1 MTQAGHPAPLTL
13 GGIQL
18 PKRSIQLPMRS
29 IQLPMRNGVSAS
41 VVSVPQ
47 GAPHLLDFLAQ
58 RMPGISRSEW
68 AERLAQG
75 LVLHEDGQA
84 ALPDQSC
91 QPGQRLYYYRHL
103 ADEPVLPFQAQV
115 LFEDEHLLV
124 VDKPHFMPVTPS
136 GRYVQQSLLVQLKR
150 QTGCADLVPLHRI
163 DRETAGLVLLG
174 KRLQERDAYHALFRD
189 HQIHKIYHA
198 VAAHAPHLKLPRVYA
213 SRLVPGEPFF
223 RTQEVPGPANSET
236 RIALLHTDGQRALYG
251 LEPISGKRHQLRVH
265 MNTLG
270 IPIEGDPF
278 YPTVLRGPNAPEDF
292 SQPLQLLAQSVRFTD
307 PITGQARAWTSRL
320 RLTRSPP

>member
-1 MTQAGHPAPLTL
+1 MHESVHP
-13 GGIQL
+13 
-18 PKRSIQLPMRS
+18 

-58 RMPGISRSEW
+58 RMPGVSRQQWSD
-68 AERLAQG
+68 RLAQG

-115 LFEDEHLLV
+115 LFEDAHLLV

-174 KRLQERDAYHALFRD
+174 KRLQDRDAYHALFRD
-189 HQIHKIYHA
+189 HQIHKTYHA
-198 VAAHAPHLKLPRVYA
+198 VAAHAPQLKLPLLYA

-236 RIALLHTDGQRALYG
+236 RIALLHTDGQRALYA

-265 MNTLG
+265 MNALG

-278 YPTVLRGPNAPEDF
+278 YPTVLRGPDAPEDF
-292 SQPLQLLAQSVRFTD
+292 GQPLQLLAKSLLFTD
-307 PITGQARAWTSRL
+307 PITGYARAWTSGL
-320 RLTRSPP
+320 HLTLSAP

>member
-1 MTQAGHPAPLTL
+1 
-13 GGIQL
+13 
-18 PKRSIQLPMRS
+18 
-29 IQLPMRNGVSAS
+29 
-41 VVSVPQ
+41 
-47 GAPHLLDFLAQ
+47 
-58 RMPGISRSEW
+58 
-68 AERLAQG
+68 
-75 LVLHEDGQA
+75 LVLHEDGQT

-103 ADEPVLPFQAQV
+103 PDEPVLPFQAHV
-115 LFEDEHLLV
+115 LFEDENLLV

-189 HQIHKIYHA
+189 HQIQKTYHA
-198 VAAHAPHLKLPRVYA
+198 VAAHAPHLKLPLVHA

-236 RIALLHTDGQRALYG
+236 RIALLHTDGQRALYA

-265 MNTLG
+265 MNALG
-270 IPIEGDPF
+270 IPIEGDLF
-278 YPTVLRGPNAPEDF
+278 YPSVLRGPDAPEDF
-292 SQPLQLLAQSVRFTD
+292 SEPLQLLAQSVRFTD
-307 PITGQARAWTSRL
+307 PITGQTRAWTSCL
-320 RLTRSPP
+320 RLSLSPL

>member
-1 MTQAGHPAPLTL
+1 MRESGHP
-13 GGIQL
+13 
-18 PKRSIQLPMRS
+18 

-91 QPGQRLYYYRHL
+91 QPSQRLYYYRHL
-103 ADEPVLPFQAQV
+103 DDEPVLPFQAQV
-115 LFEDEHLLV
+115 LFEDDHLLV

-163 DRETAGLVLLG
+163 DRETAGLVLFG
-174 KRLQERDAYHALFRD
+174 KRMQDRDAYHALFRD
-189 HQIHKIYHA
+189 HLIHKTYHA
-198 VAAHAPHLKLPRVYA
+198 VAAHAPHLQLPRVYA

-223 RTQEVPGPANSET
+223 RTQEVPGPTNSES
-236 RIALLHTDGQRALYG
+236 RVALLHTDGQRALYA

-265 MNTLG
+265 MNAMG
-270 IPIEGDPF
+270 IPIEGDQF
-278 YPTVLRGPNAPEDF
+278 YPAVLRGPEAPEDF

-307 PITGQARAWTSRL
+307 PITGQAREWTSRL
-320 RLTRSPP
+320 RLSISPP

>member
-1 MTQAGHPAPLTL
+1 MREAGHAVPM
-13 GGIQL
+13 
-18 PKRSIQLPMRS
+18 PMRG
-29 IQLPMRNGVSAS
+29 IHLPMRNGVSAS

-68 AERLAQG
+68 AERLTQG
-75 LVLHEDGQA
+75 LVLHEDGQT

-189 HQIHKIYHA
+189 HQIHKTYHA
-198 VAAHAPHLKLPRVYA
+198 VAAHAPHLKLPRVYT

-236 RIALLHTDGQRALYG
+236 RIALLHTDGQRALYA

-265 MNTLG
+265 MNALG

-278 YPTVLRGPNAPEDF
+278 YPTVLRGPDAPEDF
-292 SQPLQLLAQSVRFTD
+292 GQPLQLLAKSLRFTD
-307 PITGQARAWTSRL
+307 PITGHARAWTSGL
-320 RLTRSPP
+320 HLTLSAP

>member
-1 MTQAGHPAPLTL
+1 MHESVHP
-13 GGIQL
+13 
-18 PKRSIQLPMRS
+18 

-58 RMPGISRSEW
+58 RMPGVSRQQWSD
-68 AERLAQG
+68 RLAQG

-115 LFEDEHLLV
+115 LFEDAHLLV

-174 KRLQERDAYHALFRD
+174 KRLQDRDAYHALFRD
-189 HQIHKIYHA
+189 HQIHKTYHA
-198 VAAHAPHLKLPRVYA
+198 VAAHAPQLKLPLLYA

-236 RIALLHTDGQRALYG
+236 RIALLHTDGQRALYA

-265 MNTLG
+265 MNALG

-278 YPTVLRGPNAPEDF
+278 YPTVLRGPDAPEDF
-292 SQPLQLLAQSVRFTD
+292 GQPLQLLAQSLRFTD
-307 PITGQARAWTSRL
+307 PITGQARAWTSGL
-320 RLTRSPP
+320 HLTLSAP

>member
-1 MTQAGHPAPLTL
+1 MNESAPSL
-13 GGIQL
+13 
-18 PKRSIQLPMRS
+18 RLPMRD
-29 IQLPMRNGVSAS
+29 GVSAS
-41 VVSVPQ
+41 VVSVPH

-75 LVLHEDGQA
+75 LVLHEYGQS

-103 ADEPVLPFQAQV
+103 DDEPVLPFQAQV
-115 LFEDEHLLV
+115 LFEDDHLLV
-124 VDKPHFMPVTPS
+124 VDKPHFMPVTPT

-163 DRETAGLVLLG
+163 DRETAGLVLFG
-174 KRLQERDAYHALFRD
+174 KRLEERDPYHALFRD
-189 HQIHKIYHA
+189 HQIHKTYHA
-198 VAAHAPHLKLPRVYA
+198 VAAHAPHLQLPLVHT

-223 RTQEVPGPANSET
+223 RTQEVPGPVNSET
-236 RIALLHTDGQRALYG
+236 RIALLHTDGQRALYA

-265 MNTLG
+265 MNAMG

-278 YPTVLRGPNAPEDF
+278 YPTVLRGPDAPEDF

-307 PITGQARAWTSRL
+307 PITGQTRAWTSRL
-320 RLTRSPP
+320 RLTLSPP

>member
-1 MTQAGHPAPLTL
+1 MRKSERAF
-13 GGIQL
+13 
-18 PKRSIQLPMRS
+18 PMPPRD
-29 IQLPMRNGVSAS
+29 GVSAS

-84 ALPDQSC
+84 ALPHQSC
-91 QPGQRLYYYRHL
+91 QPGLRLYYYRHL
-103 ADEPVLPFQAQV
+103 ADEPVLPVQAKV

-124 VDKPHFMPVTPS
+124 ADKPHFMPVTPT

-163 DRETAGLVLLG
+163 DRETAGLVLFG
-174 KRLQERDAYHALFRD
+174 KRLHERDAYHALFRK
-189 HQIHKIYHA
+189 HLIHKTYHA
-198 VAAHAPHLKLPRVYA
+198 VAGHAPHLKLPLA
-213 SRLVPGEPFF
+213 HTSRLVPGEPFF

-236 RIALLHTDGQRALYG
+236 RIALLHTDGQRALYA

-265 MNTLG
+265 MNALG
-270 IPIEGDPF
+270 IPIEGDLF
-278 YPTVLRGPNAPEDF
+278 YPTVLRGPDAPEDF
-292 SQPLQLLAQSVRFTD
+292 SQPLQLLAQAVQFTD
-307 PITGQARAWTSRL
+307 TITGQIRNWTSGL
-320 RLTRSPP
+320 RLTLRPP

>member
-1 MTQAGHPAPLTL
+1 MRESGHP
-13 GGIQL
+13 
-18 PKRSIQLPMRS
+18 

-103 ADEPVLPFQAQV
+103 DDEPVLPFQAQV
-115 LFEDEHLLV
+115 LFEDDHLLV

-163 DRETAGLVLLG
+163 DRETAGLVLFG
-174 KRLQERDAYHALFRD
+174 KRMQDRDAYHALFRD
-189 HQIHKIYHA
+189 HLIHKTYHV
-198 VAAHAPHLKLPRVYA
+198 VAAHAPHLQLPRVYA

-223 RTQEVPGPANSET
+223 RTQEVPGPTNSES
-236 RIALLHTDGQRALYG
+236 RVALLHTDGQRALYA

-265 MNTLG
+265 MNAMG
-270 IPIEGDPF
+270 IPIEGDQF
-278 YPTVLRGPNAPEDF
+278 YPAVLRGPEAPEDF

-307 PITGQARAWTSRL
+307 PITGQAREWTSRL
-320 RLTRSPP
+320 RLSISPP

>member
-1 MTQAGHPAPLTL
+1 
-13 GGIQL
+13 
-18 PKRSIQLPMRS
+18 MRE
-29 IQLPMRNGVSAS
+29 GVSAS

-68 AERLAQG
+68 AERLAQS
-75 LVLHEDGQA
+75 LVLNEDGQA
-84 ALPDQSC
+84 ALPNQIC

-103 ADEPVLPFQAQV
+103 ADEPLLPFQAQV

-124 VDKPHFMPVTPS
+124 VDKPHFMPVTPT

-163 DRETAGLVLLG
+163 DRETAGLVLFG

-189 HQIHKIYHA
+189 HQIHKTYHA
-198 VAAHAPHLKLPRVYA
+198 VAAHAPQLKLPLVHT

-236 RIALLHTDGQRALYG
+236 RIAMLHTDGQRALYA
-251 LEPISGKRHQLRVH
+251 LQPISGKRHQLRVH
-265 MNTLG
+265 MNALDL
-270 IPIEGDPF
+270 PIEGDQF
-278 YPTVLRGPNAPEDF
+278 YPTVLRGPDAPEDF

-307 PITGQARAWTSRL
+307 PVTGQTREWISGL
-320 RLTRSPP
+320 RLALSPLSSP

>member
-1 MTQAGHPAPLTL
+1 MHDAGHPV
-13 GGIQL
+13 QL
-18 PKRSIQLPMRS
+18 PLRD
-29 IQLPMRNGVSAS
+29 GVSAS

-84 ALPDQSC
+84 AQPNQSC

-124 VDKPHFMPVTPS
+124 VDKPHFMPVTPT

-174 KRLQERDAYHALFRD
+174 KRLKERDAYHALFRD
-189 HQIHKIYHA
+189 HQIHKTYHA
-198 VAAHAPHLKLPRVYA
+198 VAAHVSHLKLPLVHT

-236 RIALLHTDGQRALYG
+236 RIDVLHTDGQRALYA

-265 MNTLG
+265 MNALG
-270 IPIEGDPF
+270 IPIEGDLF
-278 YPTVLRGPNAPEDF
+278 YPTVLRGPDEADDF
-292 SQPLQLLAQSVRFTD
+292 SKPLQLLAHSLQFTD
-307 PITGQARAWTSRL
+307 PITGLTRAWTSGL
-320 RLTRSPP
+320 RLQWSAVPSELHRT

>member
-1 MTQAGHPAPLTL
+1 MSEYGHAAPLPL
-13 GGIQL
+13 RG
-18 PKRSIQLPMRS
+18 

-84 ALPDQSC
+84 ALPHQSC

-103 ADEPVLPFQAQV
+103 ADEPALPFQAQV

-124 VDKPHFMPVTPS
+124 ADKPHFMPVTPT

-150 QTGCADLVPLHRI
+150 LTGCADLVPLHRI
-163 DRETAGLVLLG
+163 DRETAGLVLFG
-174 KRLQERDAYHALFRD
+174 KRLQDRDAYHALFRD
-189 HQIHKIYHA
+189 HQIHKTYHA
-198 VAAHAPHLKLPRVYA
+198 VAAHSPHLQLPLVRT

-223 RTQEVPGPANSET
+223 RSQEMPGPANSET
-236 RIALLHTDGQRALYG
+236 RVALLHTDGLRALYA

-265 MNTLG
+265 MNALG
-270 IPIEGDPF
+270 IPIEGDLF

-292 SQPLQLLAQSVRFTD
+292 SQPLQLLAQAVRFTD
-307 PITGQARAWTSRL
+307 PITDQIHEWASGL
-320 RLTRSPP
+320 RLTLSPP

>member
-1 MTQAGHPAPLTL
+1 MRESGHP
-13 GGIQL
+13 
-18 PKRSIQLPMRS
+18 

-75 LVLHEDGQA
+75 LVLHENGQA

-103 ADEPVLPFQAQV
+103 AEEPVLPFQAQI
-115 LFEDEHLLV
+115 LFEDDHLLV

-150 QTGCADLVPLHRI
+150 QTGCTDLVPLHRI
-163 DRETAGLVLLG
+163 DRETAGLVLFG

-189 HQIHKIYHA
+189 HLIHKTYHA
-198 VAAHAPHLKLPRVYA
+198 VAAHAPHLQLPRVHT

-236 RIALLHTDGQRALYG
+236 RIALLYTDGQRALYA

-265 MNTLG
+265 MNAMG
-270 IPIEGDPF
+270 IPIEGDQF
-278 YPTVLRGPNAPEDF
+278 YPSVLRGPDAPEDF

-307 PITGQARAWTSRL
+307 PITGQTREWTSGL
-320 RLTRSPP
+320 RLTLSPP